1 MPKNGN
7 VKKNVSKQVK
17 KDNEQKGGGGS
28 KDTNTVNV
36 VIDFND
42 KTGKFLFPVLEQWN
56 TTQQIKDS
64 NYPNYISD
72 DNEYYIDS
80 FVSRKILEV
89 LQSHGDKYESIVY
102 DGTDTQTIKNPDIIK
117 EGSSWRF
124 LFTKGIDKP
133 NEVKKHSD
141 IKECDI
147 KDLNTFAM
155 IRNHI
160 DKGKWDDSV
169 YSPNHI
175 ISPYKLNF
183 KLTLKEGEDDNES
196 QTLEQRINEQID
208 DKIKEKVKELES
220 KHEENKKKLAE
231 LEKKYEAEKPARD
244 AKEAALKIK
253 LKEEWEQ
260 RRAKDEEEAIKRTN
274 DMKKLSEYLYEKFGD
289 KKEKEY
295 RQWEVLVEY
304 DFEKMKKIVDKL
316 KTLEQREMEKNI
328 SLQMIRDKDEEDK
341 HRGGAKKSKK
351 LPKKEILGKMI
362 SIYKIQG
369 DRKEYVKHK
378 GKLTTIKDYK
388 ALMKQKA
395 KKPTKLSKKKKSLSP
410 NSLF

>member
-1 MPKNGN
+1 MPKKGN

-17 KDNEQKGGGGS
+17 KDKEQKGGGGS

-36 VIDFND
+36 VIDFGN
-42 KTGKFLFPVLEQWN
+42 KTGKFLFPVIKQWN
-56 TTQQIKDS
+56 TTQQIKDA
-64 NYPNYISD
+64 NYPNYKSE

-89 LQSHGDKYESIVY
+89 LQSYGDKYESIVY
-102 DGTDTQTIKNPDIIK
+102 DGTDTKTSQDPVIIK
-117 EGSSWRF
+117 EGSSWRS
-124 LFTKGIDKP
+124 LFTKEIDKP
-133 NEVKKHSD
+133 NEVTKHSD

-183 KLTLKEGEDDNES
+183 KLTLREGEDDNES

-244 AKEAALKIK
+244 AKEAALKK
-253 LKEEWEQ
+253 QL
-260 RRAKDEEEAIKRTN
+260 EEESKQLIAENKKKAIKRMEDT
-274 DMKKLSEYLYEKFGD
+274 KELSNYLYEKFGD

-295 RQWEVLVEY
+295 RQWVVLVEY

-395 KKPTKLSKKKKSLSP
+395 KKPTKLSKKK
-410 NSLF
+410 

>member
-1 MPKNGN
+1 MPKKGN

>member
-395 KKPTKLSKKKKSLSP
+395 KKPTKLSKKK
-410 NSLF
+410 

>member
-1 MPKNGN
+1 MPKNGTY
-7 VKKNVSKQVK
+7 KKNVSKQVK

-28 KDTNTVNV
+28 KDTNTVKV
-36 VIDFND
+36 VIAFNN
-42 KTGKFLFPVLEQWN
+42 KPGEILFPVLEQWN

-64 NYPNYISD
+64 NYPNYNSK

-89 LQSHGDKYESIVY
+89 LQYHGDKYESIVY
-102 DGTDTQTIKNPDIIK
+102 DGTDTQTSQDPEIIE

-124 LFTKGIDKP
+124 LFTKEIDKP
-133 NEVKKHSD
+133 NEVKKNSD
-141 IKECDI
+141 IKKCDI

-160 DKGKWDDSV
+160 DKGRWDESV

-175 ISPYKLNF
+175 ILPYKLNF

-208 DKIKEKVKELES
+208 DKIKEKVEELKS
-220 KHEENKKKLAE
+220 KHEENKKKLA
-231 LEKKYEAEKPARD
+231 
-244 AKEAALKIK
+244 ALKK
-253 LKEEWEQ
+253 Q
-260 RRAKDEEEAIKRTN
+260 FKD
-274 DMKKLSEYLYEKFGD
+274 DD
-289 KKEKEY
+289 KY
-295 RQWEVLVEY
+295 
-304 DFEKMKKIVDKL
+304 
-316 KTLEQREMEKNI
+316 
-328 SLQMIRDKDEEDK
+328 
-341 HRGGAKKSKK
+341 RGGAKKSKK

-395 KKPTKLSKKKKSLSP
+395 KKPTKLSKKK
-410 NSLF
+410 

>member
-1 MPKNGN
+1 MPKKGN

-28 KDTNTVNV
+28 KDTNTVKV
-36 VIDFND
+36 VIAFNN
-42 KTGKFLFPVLEQWN
+42 KTGQFLFPVLEQWN

-64 NYPNYISD
+64 NYPNYNSE

-102 DGTDTQTIKNPDIIK
+102 DGTDTQTSQDPEIIK

-175 ISPYKLNF
+175 ILPYKLNF

-244 AKEAALKIK
+244 AKEAALKK
-253 LKEEWEQ
+253 QL
-260 RRAKDEEEAIKRTN
+260 EEESKQLIAENKKKAIKGMEDT
-274 DMKKLSEYLYEKFGD
+274 KELSNYLYEKFGD

-395 KKPTKLSKKKKSLSP
+395 KKPTKLSKKK
-410 NSLF
+410 

>member
-1 MPKNGN
+1 MPKKGN

-17 KDNEQKGGGGS
+17 KDKEQKGGGGS

-42 KTGKFLFPVLEQWN
+42 KTGMFLFPVIEQWN

-89 LQSHGDKYESIVY
+89 LQSYGDKYESIVY
-102 DGTDTQTIKNPDIIK
+102 DGTYTKTSQNPVIIK
-117 EGSSWRF
+117 EGSPWRF
-124 LFTKGIDKP
+124 LFTKEIDKP
-133 NEVKKHSD
+133 NEVKKHSDKKHSD

-155 IRNHI
+155 IRNNI
-160 DKGKWDDSV
+160 DKGRWDDGV

-175 ISPYKLNF
+175 ILPYKLNF

-220 KHEENKKKLAE
+220 KHEENIEILAE

-244 AKEAALKIK
+244 ANEAALKIK
-253 LKEEWEQ
+253 LKEESEQ
-260 RRAKDEEEAIKRTN
+260 LIAENKKKAIKRTN

-289 KKEKEY
+289 KDKGNEY

-304 DFEKMKKIVDKL
+304 DFEKMEKIVDEL
-316 KTLEQREMEKNI
+316 KKLEQREKEKNI
-328 SLQMIRDKDEEDK
+328 SLQMIRDKDEEGK

-395 KKPTKLSKKKKSLSP
+395 KKPTKLSKKK
-410 NSLF
+410 